1 MFLLDTDHV
10 VIAQQQSA
18 PEYDRLIHRVRHY
31 DPDDFFVSAV
41 SFHEQ
46 VMGWNAYISRAK
58 NSAGVV
64 RGYARLLGVLA
75 NFSEAQ
81 VLPFDDMAAEVFDD
95 LRTQGVRIGTM
106 DLRIAAIGLARD
118 LTVLSRN
125 LVDFGRVPGLQVEDW
140 TAGSPQRDRP

>member
-18 PEYDRLIHRVRHY
+18 PEYDRLLRRVRRY
-31 DPDDFFVSAV
+31 DPEDLFVSVV

-64 RGYARLLGVLA
+64 RGYSRLLGVLA

-81 VLPFDDMAAEVFDD
+81 VLPFDDTAAETFDD
-95 LRTQGVRIGTM
+95 LRTQGVRIGTL

-125 LVDFGRVPGLQVEDW
+125 VVDFGRVPGLQIEDW
-140 TAGSPQRDRP
+140 TAP